1 MRAVDVPHSREQGAT
16 LAEEDASDELQQLYR
31 RYHAHVFHWALRY
44 GGGSVAWAED
54 VTHDVFVQLLTK
66 RVRLGVPDD
75 LYGWFY
81 RVTTRRCLNRLRH
94 EALLQ
99 SAPIRWLLSQKQQ
112 YLSTPESEVVATD
125 ELEHVARV
133 VRRLPA
139 KERVAFYMR
148 HVDGKAQIEIA
159 QVMGHSTGYVSKLL
173 TRARGRLAA
182 EGWEVADDD

>member
-1 MRAVDVPHSREQGAT
+1 MSAVDVPTAREGAAAT
-16 LAEEDASDELQQLYR
+16 TKTDASEELQQLYR
-31 RYHAHVFHWALRY
+31 RYHGHVFHLALRY

-66 RVRLGVPDD
+66 RVRLGLPED

-99 SAPIRWLLSQKQQ
+99 SAPIRWLLSQKQCVP
-112 YLSTPESEVVATD
+112 TPESEVVVAD

-148 HVDGKAQIEIA
+148 HVDGKAQVEIA

-182 EGWEVADDD
+182 EGWEVSDGD